1 MQNNPRLNNKK
12 SMLLCAA
19 VVLLGLTGCPSIPPE
34 ASTLSHQTAKD
45 LNTLHKGYKALANE
59 LFMQKKQ
66 AVNEFYTNVYAPK
79 LMEME
84 LASSSPYY
92 CAVVMEMLGTST
104 WGKKVLNSEGI
115 TQKEWTEE
123 ILTQCSIDASDYV
136 APDSNYSYGDAIKGA
151 SDLFNTVTATV
162 GQAVEEQRS
171 EALAQLE
178 KEKDILNKRIDDSF
192 AVVISGQNALTAW
205 VDSLVEYDKQR
216 EKVAQQVG
224 LGDLDNELNALGS
237 KTYDLVTKGNDSYSN
252 IKEKLCKAI
261 STNSDLCK
269 E

>member
-1 MQNNPRLNNKK
+1 MHRLIC
-12 SMLLCAA
+12 LP

-34 ASTLSHQTAKD
+34 ASKLSHQTATN
-45 LNTLHKGYKALANE
+45 LNKLHKGYKALANE

-92 CAVVMEMLGTST
+92 CVVVMEILGTST

-115 TQKEWTEE
+115 NQNKWTEE
-123 ILTQCSIDASDYV
+123 IIAQCKIDASDYV
-136 APDSNYSYGDAIKGA
+136 APDSNYGYGDAIKGA
-151 SDLFNTVTATV
+151 AELFNTVTATV

-178 KEKDILNKRIDDSF
+178 KEKDILNKRIDASF

-205 VDSLVEYDKQR
+205 VDSLVEYEKQR
-216 EKVAQQVG
+216 EAVAQQVG
-224 LGDLDNELNALGS
+224 LGDLDDELNALGN
-237 KTYDLVTKGNDSYSN
+237 KTYELVTKGNTSYSN
-252 IKEKLCKAI
+252 IKEKFCKAI
-261 STNSDLCK
+261 STDSDLCK